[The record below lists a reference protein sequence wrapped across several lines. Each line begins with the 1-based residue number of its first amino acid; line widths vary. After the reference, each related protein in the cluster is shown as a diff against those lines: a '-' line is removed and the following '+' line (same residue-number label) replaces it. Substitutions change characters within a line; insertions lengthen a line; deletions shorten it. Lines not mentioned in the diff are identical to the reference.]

1 MCCAIH
7 TITSKTKKKKESEV
21 TYRIGYTKVI
31 YKILINS
38 YKTITLLKVG
48 KRNESSIWINSYDTF
63 DFRLLHWFNIEF
75 DIWWTLIR
83 PKLLWESRLWHR
95 GQNDSLKW
103 LLNWQCLIPLI
114 VGLRMVSPLDYL
126 RLLKSTSLFEW
137 NWKLNCLS

>member
-48 KRNESSIWINSYDTF
+48 NRNESSIWINSYDTF

-126 RLLKSTSLFEW
+126 RLMKSTSLFEW

>member
-48 KRNESSIWINSYDTF
+48 KRN
-63 DFRLLHWFNIEF
+63 
-75 DIWWTLIR
+75 
-83 PKLLWESRLWHR
+83 
-95 GQNDSLKW
+95 
-103 LLNWQCLIPLI
+103 
-114 VGLRMVSPLDYL
+114 
-126 RLLKSTSLFEW
+126 
-137 NWKLNCLS
+137 